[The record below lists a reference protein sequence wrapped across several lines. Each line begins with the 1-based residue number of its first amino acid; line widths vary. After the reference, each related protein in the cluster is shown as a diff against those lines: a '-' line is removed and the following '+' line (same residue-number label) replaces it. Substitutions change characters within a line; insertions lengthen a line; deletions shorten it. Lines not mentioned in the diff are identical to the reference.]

1 MRPIRI
7 LQAACALMLAKDGL
21 QELILPSS
29 VLLAD
34 PKWVTEDDLPVL
46 FIRVQGLIQIGLS
59 AGVLSYADEYAAPI
73 AKVTAALLAAGLL
86 FRLVQVGLID
96 ETFYILAALAS
107 SFLVVGYRLGRS
119 PTPSGVP
126 NRKVATVSAALGGLL
141 VIAAIPRPYEPS
153 GALSPFLVLALPAFF
168 LALRMA
174 YFGLSRREPSGA

>member
-46 FIRVQGLIQIGLS
+46 FIRIQGLVQIGLA
-59 AGVLSYADEYAAPI
+59 AGALAYADEYAASF
-73 AKVTAALLAAGLL
+73 AKVTAALLGAGMV
-86 FRLVQVGLID
+86 FRLVQVRVID
-96 ETFYILAALAS
+96 ETFYILSALAVG
-107 SFLVVGYRLGRS
+107 FLVVGYRLARA

-126 NRKVATVSAALGGLL
+126 NRKVARVSAVLGVAL

-153 GALSPFLVLALPAFF
+153 GALSPFLVFALPAFF

-174 YFGLSRREPSGA
+174 YFGLARKEPTAA